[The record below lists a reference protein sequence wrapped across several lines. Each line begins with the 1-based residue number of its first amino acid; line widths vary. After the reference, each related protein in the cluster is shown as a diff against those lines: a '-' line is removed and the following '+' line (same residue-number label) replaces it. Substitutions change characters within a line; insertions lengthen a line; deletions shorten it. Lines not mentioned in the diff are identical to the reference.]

1 MKMLYIDTTILN
13 TRTIYRDLILSLQE
27 TTERFDDAYEVVFL
41 EEPDF
46 KNLDYKEN
54 FWINKLKSNI
64 NLAKTQYSDL

>member
-1 MKMLYIDTTILN
+1 MKLLYLDTTILN
-13 TRTIYRDLILSLQE
+13 TRTIYRESILMKHIKL
-27 TTERFDDAYEVVFL
+27 FFF

-54 FWINKLKSNI
+54 FWINKLKSDI